1 MLEKTTDNK
10 SFRKEETFYN
20 KRAKLKQILQ
30 RKTNYSSLTS
40 DTKQKSKSKQI
51 I

>member
-10 SFRKEETFYN
+10 SFLKEETFYS
-20 KRAKLKQILQ
+20 KRVKLKQILQ
-30 RKTNYSSLTS
+30 RKTNYSSLTN
-40 DTKQKSKSKQI
+40 DTKHKSKSKQI